1 MTRKIVRE
9 RRPLRRR
16 PDREV
21 SAALVYIASEDRYA
35 VDQYFRA
42 FQSTHVRVVVFPTED
57 GKSAASHVLERLK
70 AKIDASEFSERDGD
84 TAWIVCDVDRQTS
97 KHLSL
102 VCTAALQAK
111 IKLAFS
117 NPCFEY
123 WLLLHHT
130 DVTDEAIA
138 KRASSRGAVA
148 PKRRALTAEDCA
160 AWLREVLGSYDKTA
174 LVPEHFHPHLATAI
188 ARAGVPEGR
197 WPKRHGTHVGL
208 LAAHIRELV
217 PRSALAGED
226 EVVPRSA
233 LAGEDE
239 VVGEGAT

>member
-1 MTRKIVRE
+1 VTRKIVRQG
-9 RRPLRRR
+9 RPLRRR

-42 FQSTHVRVVVFPTED
+42 FQSTRVRVVVFPTED
-57 GKSAASHVLERLK
+57 GKSAASHVLARLK
-70 AKIDASEFSERDGD
+70 ENMSAGDFNVEDGD
-84 TAWIVCDVDRQTS
+84 TAWIVCDVDRQPE
-97 KHLSL
+97 KHLSP
-102 VCTAALQAK
+102 VCTEAKQANVR
-111 IKLAFS
+111 LAFS

-148 PKRRALTAEDCA
+148 PKRRPLTAEDCA

-188 ARAGVPEGR
+188 TRAGAPEGR

-226 EVVPRSA
+226 EV
-233 LAGEDE
+233 L
-239 VVGEGAT
+239 GEGAT